1 MIHLAALLLLQ
12 SADADGYPDAAHR
25 ADQARTAELNRRAA
39 ERATPRVS
47 GRASA
52 DYQAAR
58 QRYEKAMANWRRRV
72 ADCEAGDY
80 RACQ

>member
-1 MIHLAALLLLQ
+1 MIYLAALLLLQ
-12 SADADGYPDAAHR
+12 SADEYPDAAHR
-25 ADQARTAELNRRAA
+25 ADQARTVELNRRAA
-39 ERATPRVS
+39 DRAVPRVS
-47 GRASA
+47 GAASA

-58 QRYEKAMANWRRRV
+58 RRYEKAMANWRRRV